1 MQTIKA
7 QAQAHNIKYNTVISR
22 LNRGLS
28 LEDALNNPVRTVVVS
43 EHIRLKLDL
52 KGINSWTIKNR
63 VHNQGMTLDEAI
75 SKPIRLHIPFVYE
88 DVKKLADEGFSLWS
102 IALQLK
108 KSPSNVCAYLK
119 KHKIE
124 YKRG

>member
-43 EHIRLKLDL
+43 KHIRLKLDL
-52 KGINSWTIKNR
+52 KGINSCTIKNR

-88 DVKKLADEGFSLWS
+88 DVKKLADEGFPLWS

>member
-28 LEDALNNPVRTVVVS
+28 LDDALNNPVRTVVVS

-88 DVKKLADEGFSLWS
+88 DVKKLADEGFPLWS

>member
-1 MQTIKA
+1 
-7 QAQAHNIKYNTVISR
+7 
-22 LNRGLS
+22 
-28 LEDALNNPVRTVVVS
+28 
-43 EHIRLKLDL
+43 
-52 KGINSWTIKNR
+52 
-63 VHNQGMTLDEAI
+63 MTLDEAI

-88 DVKKLADEGFSLWS
+88 DVKKLADEGFPLWS